1 MEKDKT
7 NFFHSVYMKWLD
19 YSINPET
26 NAVNMDIISVYCEF
40 LKDFIEFNDIEIY
53 CKTVGENDYT
63 IQELKSIW
71 KHVGN
76 AYKINLSI
84 VVPAKFEDEAME
96 KINALLKTK
105 DIEEF
110 KIEQCTLINN
120 KPK

>member
-7 NFFHSVYMKWLD
+7 DFFHSVYMKWLD

-26 NAVNMDIISVYCEF
+26 NAINMDIISVYCEF
-40 LKDFIEFNDIEIY
+40 LKDFIDFNDIENY

-63 IQELKSIW
+63 IQELKAVW

-76 AYKINLSI
+76 SYKINLS
-84 VVPAKFEDEAME
+84 VVIPAKFEDEAMD
-96 KINALLKTK
+96 KVNTLLRTK

-110 KIEQCTLINN
+110 KIERCTLVNN
-120 KPK
+120 KAK